1 MNVSYEWLRAFV
13 ALDETPAQLRD
24 LITAHTATV
33 EELHALRSD
42 LANIVVARVVESQK
56 IPETKLTANRVDVG
70 GGELV
75 DVVCGAPNVTAGKL
89 YPFAPSGTIM
99 PEGGNKPGLRLEKRK
114 IRGFMSNGMLCST
127 RELALGEDE
136 DGIWEL
142 DLDVAPGTPLLQAI
156 PVGDMQLVVDVL
168 ANRPDLL
175 SHLGIAREVAAI
187 TGRALALPRF
197 EGDELPV
204 PAPVAS
210 AADGTT
216 AGVRVRLDAAA
227 RCRRYMGVV
236 IRGITVGPSPEWL
249 RHRLE
254 AVGSRSI
261 NTVVDATNYILW
273 EMGQP
278 THAFDLAKL
287 AGPEVIVRVARG
299 GETITTLDGTERTLD
314 ARAVVIADAKVPI
327 AVAGVMG
334 GRDSE
339 VTDAT
344 TDIFLEVASFDP
356 ALTRT
361 TRRALG
367 LSTDASYRFE
377 RGVDPVLAA
386 GALERC
392 ARLIVALA
400 GGRVDGAPVDLGGE
414 PAAPAP
420 VMLRPARVAQVLG
433 GAVGIDTIGRLLQSI
448 GFAVEPGPEGALR
461 VTPPSWRSDVTAEID
476 LIEEVARL
484 RGYDSFP
491 DTLQPGRPSAVR
503 DDPMWTLAARVR
515 GALVAQGLLEARPL
529 PFVEGADEGFVRVA
543 NPLAE
548 NEACLRTE
556 VLDTLARRAE
566 HNLAHMQGNVRLFEV
581 GAVFTPR
588 GNGEAMPDE
597 ELRVGILVMGARE
610 PVHFTQPQPPLF
622 DEWDAKWL
630 GEVAARAAYPGASV
644 ALEPSADPEALWEV
658 VVEGEGCGVVR
669 RVALDAPVWAAPA
682 FGVELSLGAVSSA
695 QVAAPGANAHGSAA
709 RAPAVA
715 PAARTTP
722 YRPLPTTPAAEFDL
736 ALLVRDD
743 LPAAEVERV
752 IRRTAGELLES
763 LMLFDR
769 YQGKGVDEGY
779 RSLAWR
785 LTFRHPERTL
795 RDKEIEGRRAK
806 ILSTLQ
812 SELDVR
818 PRTT

>member
-1 MNVSYEWLRAFV
+1 MNVSYEWLRSFV

-33 EELHALRSD
+33 EELHALRED
-42 LANIVVARVVESQK
+42 LASIVVGRVVESQA

-70 GGELV
+70 AAELV
-75 DVVCGAPNVTAGKL
+75 EVVCGAPNVTVGKL
-89 YPFAPSGTIM
+89 YPFAPSGTVM
-99 PEGGNKPGLRLEKRK
+99 PEGGNKPGLKLEKRK
-114 IRGFMSNGMLCST
+114 IRGFMSNGMLCSA
-127 RELALGEDE
+127 RELALGADA

-156 PVGDMQLVVDVL
+156 PVGDTQLVIDVL

-187 TGRALALPRF
+187 TGRGMALPRF
-197 EGDELPV
+197 EGDGLPV
-204 PAPVAS
+204 PAPVAAPS
-210 AADGTT
+210 DGST
-216 AGVRVRLDAAA
+216 AGVRVRLEAGA

-249 RHRLE
+249 RHRLA
-254 AVGSRSI
+254 AVGARSI
-261 NTVVDATNYILW
+261 NNVVDATNYVLW

-287 AGPEVIVRVARG
+287 AGPEVMVRLARE
-299 GETITTLDGTERTLD
+299 GEAITTLDGTARTLD
-314 ARAVVIADAKVPI
+314 ARAVVIADAKAPI
-327 AVAGVMG
+327 AIAGVMG

-339 VTDAT
+339 VTEAT
-344 TDIFLEVASFDP
+344 TDLFLEVASFDP
-356 ALTRT
+356 ALTRVS
-361 TRRALG
+361 RRALG

-377 RGVDPVLAA
+377 RGVDPALAP

-400 GGRVDGAPVDLGGE
+400 GGRIDGAPVDLGGE
-414 PAAPAP
+414 PATPAP
-420 VMLRPARVAQVLG
+420 VALRAARVARVLG
-433 GAVGIDTIGRLLQSI
+433 GEVSAGEIGRLLQGI
-448 GFAVEPGPEGALR
+448 GFAVEPGPDGALR

-491 DTLQPGRPSAVR
+491 DTLQPGRPSAVP
-503 DDPMWTLAARVR
+503 DAPMWTLAARVR
-515 GALVAQGLLEARPL
+515 DALVGEGLLEARPL
-529 PFVEGADEGFVRVA
+529 PFVSGAEEGFVRVA

-548 NEACLRTE
+548 NEAYLRTE

-588 GNGEAMPDE
+588 ASGEAMPDE
-597 ELRVGILVMGARE
+597 ELRVGILVMGDRE
-610 PVHFTQPQPPLF
+610 PVHFTQPQSPVY

-630 GEVAARAAYPGASV
+630 GEVVARAAYPGARV
-644 ALEPSADPEALWEV
+644 ALEPSADPEALWEILV
-658 VVEGEGCGVVR
+658 GGEGRGVVR
-669 RVALDAPVWAAPA
+669 RLVLDAPVWAAPA
-682 FGVELSLGAVSSA
+682 FGVELSLSAVTSA
-695 QVAAPGANAHGSAA
+695 QVAAPGANAHGGTAA
-709 RAPAVA
+709 VGPS
-715 PAARTTP
+715 PAARTTR

-763 LMLFDR
+763 LVLFDR

-818 PRTT
+818 PRTS

>member
-1 MNVSYEWLRAFV
+1 MNVSYEWLRSFV

-24 LITAHTATV
+24 LLTAHTATV
-33 EELHALRSD
+33 EELHALRTD
-42 LANIVVARVVESQK
+42 LASIVVGRVVESQQ
-56 IPETKLTANRVDVG
+56 IPETRLTANRVDVG
-70 GGELV
+70 AAELV
-75 DVVCGAPNVTAGKL
+75 EVVCGAPNVTAGKL
-89 YPFAPSGTIM
+89 YPFAPSGTVM
-99 PEGGNKPGLRLEKRK
+99 PEGGNKPGLKLEKRK
-114 IRGFMSNGMLCST
+114 IRGFLSNGMLCSA

-142 DLDVAPGTPLLQAI
+142 DLDVAPGTPLLEAI
-156 PVGDMQLVVDVL
+156 PVGDTQLVIDVL

-175 SHLGIAREVAAI
+175 SHLGIAREVAAV
-187 TGRALALPRF
+187 TGRSMALPRF

-204 PAPVAS
+204 PAPVA
-210 AADGTT
+210 APAEGTT
-216 AGVRVRLDAAA
+216 AGVRVRIVPEA

-236 IRGITVGPSPEWL
+236 IRGIAVGPSPAWL

-261 NTVVDATNYILW
+261 NNVVDATNYVLW

-278 THAFDLAKL
+278 THAFDLATL
-287 AGPEVIVRVARG
+287 AGPEVMVRLARA
-299 GETITTLDGTERTLD
+299 GEKLTTLDGTERALE
-314 ARAVVIADAKVPI
+314 ASAVVIADATAPI

-356 ALTRT
+356 ALTRSS
-361 TRRALG
+361 RRALG

-414 PAAPAP
+414 PATPAP
-420 VMLRPARVAQVLG
+420 VMLRAARVAQVLG
-433 GAVGIDTIGRLLQSI
+433 GAVPPDEIERLLRSV
-448 GFAVEPGPEGALR
+448 GFDVGRASDAAVR
-461 VTPPSWRSDVTAEID
+461 VAPPTWRSDVTAEID

-491 DTLQPGRPSAVR
+491 DTLQPGRPSAVS

-515 GALVAQGLLEARPL
+515 EALVSQGLLEARPL
-529 PFVEGADEGFVRVA
+529 PFVAGAEEGFVRVA

-548 NEACLRTE
+548 NEAYLRTE

-581 GAVFTPR
+581 GAVFAPR
-588 GNGEAMPDE
+588 GAGEAMPRE
-597 ELRVGILVMGARE
+597 ELRVGILVMGDRE
-610 PVHFTQPQPPLF
+610 PVHFTQPQPPVF

-658 VVEGEGCGVVR
+658 VVGGEGRGVVR
-669 RVALDAPVWAAPA
+669 RLALDAPVWAAPA
-682 FGVELSLGAVSSA
+682 FGVELSLGVVSSA
-695 QVAAPGANAHGSAA
+695 QVAGPGANAHGSEGRPAA
-709 RAPAVA
+709 TA

-752 IRRTAGELLES
+752 IRGTAGELLES
-763 LMLFDR
+763 LLLFDR